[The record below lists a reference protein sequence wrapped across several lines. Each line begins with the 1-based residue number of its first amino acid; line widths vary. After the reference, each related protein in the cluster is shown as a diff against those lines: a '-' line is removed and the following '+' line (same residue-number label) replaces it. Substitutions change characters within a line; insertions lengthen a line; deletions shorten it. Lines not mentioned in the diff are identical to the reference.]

1 MAVNMKDLYEN
12 SGKIFKQEDRY
23 SVEFSIKNVLPF
35 LAIYFTPKFG
45 VGKIGFW

>member
-1 MAVNMKDLYEN
+1 MGIQVKYSNK
-12 SGKIFKQEDRY
+12 KIDT
-23 SVEFSIKNVLPF
+23 VEFSIKNVLPY